1 VTIRTH
7 LGLRGSPARLS
18 YSNLPNCEASHHR
31 YEKKKAALEQPL
43 AKFADARFFAV
54 ESSRELARFEH
65 RGSEKDLRWLLQL
78 QPLGQLAQ

>member
-1 VTIRTH
+1 M
-7 LGLRGSPARLS
+7 S

-43 AKFADARFFAV
+43 AKFADACFFAV
-54 ESSRELARFEH
+54 ESSRELARFEQ

-78 QPLGQLAQ
+78 QPTPSALQSRRFSTDLEGV